1 MKRFLLGLML
11 MLSLSVMPVMAQ
23 EDGDRTWIESLP
35 PNQDSIETPWFI
47 RDTTGSTLAERLKD
61 DEKKEPMLVLLVIPC
76 LAAGSVTGY
85 YFLRK
90 NNRGQNEKP

>member
-23 EDGDRTWIESLP
+23 EEDDRTWIESLP

-61 DEKKEPMLVLLVIPC
+61 DEKKR
-76 LAAGSVTGY
+76 ANAGIAGNTLSGSR
-85 YFLRK
+85 FC
-90 NNRGQNEKP
+90 NRILFSEKE